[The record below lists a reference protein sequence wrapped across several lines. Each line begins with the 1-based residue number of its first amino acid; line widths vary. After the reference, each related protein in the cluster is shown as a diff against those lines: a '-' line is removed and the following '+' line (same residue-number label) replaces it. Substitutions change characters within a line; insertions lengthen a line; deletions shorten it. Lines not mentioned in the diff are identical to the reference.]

1 MTRGSG
7 TVCSIDKFNEYCG
20 IFEEEDFGLSAINFF
35 RTIGHTLTNK
45 PYLVA
50 EDISYCIYF
59 KLGFNHTFTQQ
70 EIESFSCIKQFS
82 LLFQLDDDIFDKAT
96 HRVIK
101 YYAIELYVQKSDR
114 SQIAHI
120 IHNAF
125 SRESEFCVVIIF
137 RNYEE
142 CMISISYGKDIDGN
156 KIYLSDWISINSNI
170 NYINKIDVYNLS
182 FKSSLSFLS
191 DFIYYSSREYYTYVP
206 STEYIY
212 NEISNFGFLVVDYK
226 LDKDAIDE
234 FIYGILNYHIKLYGD
249 DYVAIDELE
258 GLQIDD
264 DFDFDLF
271 EFDMELEFNEKNE
284 YGEEYDDDY
293 DDECDDSL
301 KDESDSEQIDINN
314 IDENIL
320 KDPVKLIKW
329 LEKYIDEN

>member
-1 MTRGSG
+1 M
-7 TVCSIDKFNEYCG
+7 
-20 IFEEEDFGLSAINFF
+20 
-35 RTIGHTLTNK
+35 
-45 PYLVA
+45 
-50 EDISYCIYF
+50 
-59 KLGFNHTFTQQ
+59 
-70 EIESFSCIKQFS
+70 
-82 LLFQLDDDIFDKAT
+82 
-96 HRVIK
+96 
-101 YYAIELYVQKSDR
+101 
-114 SQIAHI
+114 
-120 IHNAF
+120 
-125 SRESEFCVVIIF
+125 
-137 RNYEE
+137 
-142 CMISISYGKDIDGN
+142 
-156 KIYLSDWISINSNI
+156 
-170 NYINKIDVYNLS
+170 YNLS

-212 NEISNFGFLVVDYK
+212 NDISNFGFLVVDYK